1 MPIQISLFPFL
12 TPPPAK
18 SQTSPRICYG
28 FLTNP
33 PRNHKSRQPLE
44 LTPTVAKL
52 KVAMDRVKDAY
63 AEKKKTLKGYYPQER
78 WMDYGVPD
86 KR

>member
-1 MPIQISLFPFL
+1 MPIQVSTFPFL

-44 LTPTVAKL
+44 
-52 KVAMDRVKDAY
+52 
-63 AEKKKTLKGYYPQER
+63 R